1 MKTKHIIICDMT
13 KVVLGKFYS
22 INTYIGIEESPTV
35 NTSSEGDY
43 RSRWL

>member
-13 KVVLGKFYS
+13 RNTWEFYS

-35 NTSSEGDY
+35 NTSSEEDY